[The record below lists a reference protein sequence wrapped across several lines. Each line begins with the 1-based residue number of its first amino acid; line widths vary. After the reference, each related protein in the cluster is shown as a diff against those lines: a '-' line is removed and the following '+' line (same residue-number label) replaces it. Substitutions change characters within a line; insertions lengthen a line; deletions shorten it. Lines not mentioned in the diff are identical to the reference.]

1 MIIFPIKKCPA
12 CGTSEFLR
20 MQNYTTRVTDVYD
33 SEGNLISTTDPSN
46 NGFYKPLKTWYC
58 ASCNK
63 RLFTE
68 QEVIH
73 V

>member
-1 MIIFPIKKCPA
+1 MIIFPIKKCPT
-12 CGTSEFLR
+12 CGTTEFLR

-33 SEGNLISTTDPSN
+33 SDGNFISTTDPSN

-58 ASCNK
+58 AGCNK

-68 QEVIH
+68 QEVIYD
-73 V
+73 